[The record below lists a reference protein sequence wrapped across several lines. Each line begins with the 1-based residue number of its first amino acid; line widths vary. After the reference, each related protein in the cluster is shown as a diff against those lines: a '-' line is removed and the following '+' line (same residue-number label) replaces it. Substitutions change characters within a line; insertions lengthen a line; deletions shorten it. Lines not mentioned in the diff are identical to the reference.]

1 MSTAL
6 SRDRE
11 DDDELSRSPK
21 RIKVDVPSAEAEETV
36 GSETHCT
43 DANCILPPSHILLG
57 NQLSSSSSC
66 TTRQLLESDVGITE
80 YISRDIPPVLGIIKQ
95 RYDAC
100 FPRVLHS
107 WANPGSRI
115 SWCSR

>member
-11 DDDELSRSPK
+11 DDEELSRSPK
-21 RIKVDVPSAEAEETV
+21 RVKVDEPSTDAEETV

-43 DANCILPPSHILLG
+43 NATCILPPSHVLLG
-57 NQLSSSSSC
+57 NQSSSHSSC

-80 YISRDIPPVLGIIKQ
+80 YVSRDIPPVRGIIKQ
-95 RYDAC
+95 RYDAHLPC
-100 FPRVLHS
+100 VLHS
-107 WANPGSRI
+107 WANQGSRI